1 MKTRKKNGDKQ
12 TKYKM
17 IKISNIKRGKKTC
30 FLKKNKNDNDNFSI
44 TTVKT
49 ISKIYNYTI
58 STQKNLFSF

>member
-1 MKTRKKNGDKQ
+1 
-12 TKYKM
+12 M